1 MLKSI
6 VLKNFVHFKEKIV
19 IVLNNSQ
26 KEQTE
31 EQSPNSAKNTTSI
44 ESKASNDSQE
54 EQTEKQS
61 TNAAKN
67 ETPLESNASNA
78 SQKEQRE
85 EQLPN
90 SAENATSSK
99 DMHSN
104 GLNIFVGANFCGKST
119 VIELIRRCMTDEINV
134 SVTKS
139 YDDRRMA
146 YAFCKFDLPEHGEII
161 SGIIKSATKKEMYKV
176 LINKNCTLVRLKSLD
191 NNTSESFSLKE
202 QEGKQ
207 VMELILNQTSDEKEM
222 EILAKFKKKEETEE
236 SSSNK
241 PNWTCLEKI
250 FIATFPLRGIGSVQ
264 WTKSKKIGEAH
275 KVINYK
281 MASERAEIISTLLSP
296 EIHRECINEEME
308 VRIFDFLTYPEVFKF
323 EKVDNQIKVK
333 HNGSQ
338 FDLLKTSEGII
349 EAKVVSLLLAH
360 KKIKTFCLEDPD
372 RGMHPQMIERL
383 RTVLYYRALH
393 KTIIVVTHSPYFID
407 SITIHKTHVF
417 FRNGLYDPYV
427 CSVSNVG
434 ENSDLS
440 RVADNETLRTLLFAT
455 KVLLVEG
462 VTDRDVVQ
470 GILTQQKCAELER
483 SENKNEIFL
492 NENISTHQI
501 IPIGGCDN
509 IERVQAFCD
518 YIDLPCLCLLDRDKV
533 VRLCKGKTIFW
544 GKRKD
549 KKVIEQLEMKYKNN
563 LAEPFSGYRPEHFEN
578 YIKELESRKKRS
590 TSPREIKCL
599 SEIIDFRR
607 KGKREE
613 DLKTYIELLGKKY
626 GCPENISTL
635 KGEELK
641 KALEE
646 LKSNKKCSKQDLK
659 KIEKFWKKIEDEN
672 EFEIYMNEL
681 QRDYSDMTP
690 SKFLENHLLVF
701 EKYLIKLESNR
712 KTFVWRSGAIEDAI
726 LSSENSTIILE
737 LLVSTEQETT
747 EGTTPYS
754 EPPNPGNVDELN
766 DIGNGSQELKKNPDN
781 SLSPRDVL
789 KLKLK
794 ERLDEN
800 TRKQFS
806 IFLNDVWEVKN
817 FLEFIARVDPKPDEM
832 QYSESHESDNSP
844 SGHEESKGSS
854 VS

>member
-1 MLKSI
+1 
-6 VLKNFVHFKEKIV
+6 
-19 IVLNNSQ
+19 
-26 KEQTE
+26 
-31 EQSPNSAKNTTSI
+31 
-44 ESKASNDSQE
+44 
-54 EQTEKQS
+54 
-61 TNAAKN
+61 
-67 ETPLESNASNA
+67 
-78 SQKEQRE
+78 
-85 EQLPN
+85 
-90 SAENATSSK
+90 
-99 DMHSN
+99 
-104 GLNIFVGANFCGKST
+104 
-119 VIELIRRCMTDEINV
+119 
-134 SVTKS
+134 
-139 YDDRRMA
+139 
-146 YAFCKFDLPEHGEII
+146 
-161 SGIIKSATKKEMYKV
+161 
-176 LINKNCTLVRLKSLD
+176 
-191 NNTSESFSLKE
+191 
-202 QEGKQ
+202 
-207 VMELILNQTSDEKEM
+207 
-222 EILAKFKKKEETEE
+222 
-236 SSSNK
+236 
-241 PNWTCLEKI
+241 
-250 FIATFPLRGIGSVQ
+250 
-264 WTKSKKIGEAH
+264 
-275 KVINYK
+275 

-296 EIHRECINEEME
+296 ENYRKYIKKERE
-308 VRIFDFLTYPEVFKF
+308 VRIFGFLTYPEVFKF
-323 EKVDNQIKVK
+323 EKVDDQIKVQ
-333 HNGSQ
+333 HNGSK

-383 RTVLYYRALH
+383 KTVLYYRALR

-417 FRNGLYDPYV
+417 FRNGLYEPYV

-434 ENSDLS
+434 EISYLS

-483 SENKNEIFL
+483 SENEIFL
-492 NENISTHQI
+492 IENISTHQI

-549 KKVIEQLEMKYKNN
+549 KKVIEQLEMKYENN
-563 LAEPFSGYRPEHFEN
+563 LAESFSGYRSEHFEN

-590 TSPREIKCL
+590 TSPLEIKCL

-646 LKSNKKCSKQDLK
+646 LKSNKNCSKQNFK

-672 EFEIYMNEL
+672 EFEIYVNKLQNE
-681 QRDYSDMTP
+681 YGGMTP
-690 SKFLENHLLVF
+690 SDFLKNHLLVF

-726 LSSENSTIILE
+726 LSSENSTIILK

-747 EGTTPYS
+747 EGMTPYS
-754 EPPNPGNVDELN
+754 QPPNPGNVDELK
-766 DIGNGSQELKKNPDN
+766 DIGNGSQELKKNNNN
-781 SLSPRDVL
+781 SLSPQNVL

-817 FLEFIARVDPKPDEM
+817 FLEFIAREDPKPDEM
-832 QYSESHESDNSP
+832 QYSERHESDNSP

-854 VS
+854 VSLKAFNLLFWLILFLLMLFFGCAVSNGELSGHSQFSFSYDDYLLSFFLTFFSFIYMLECNNPKHSNAK